1 MKPLTST
8 DKKKI
13 IEQLNKQFGIT
24 ELPYLII
31 QFGKE
36 KLRLYSGILSKEELY
51 YLDNEVRIET
61 IGLYFAKYE
70 DQKNKSTPKKD
81 LFLDAPK
88 STKDFGQNE
97 IRLTIDGVQL
107 LKSQITKNILEL
119 NDKDA
124 DHWLSG
130 NDLDIKSDRGWKILK
145 DKDEFL
151 GCGKSTGERITN
163 FMPKERRIK

>member
-8 DKKKI
+8 DKKRI
-13 IEQLNKQFGIT
+13 IEQLNEQFGIT
-24 ELPYLII
+24 DLPYLVI

-36 KLRLYSGILSKEELY
+36 KLRLYTGNLSKEELY
-51 YLDNEVRIET
+51 YLDNEIRIEN

-70 DQKNKSTPKKD
+70 DV
-81 LFLDAPK
+81 
-88 STKDFGQNE
+88 G

-119 NDKDA
+119 DDNQA
-124 DHWLSG
+124 NQWLKG
-130 NDLDIKSDRGWKILK
+130 NDLDIKEERGWKILK
-145 DKDEFL
+145 HKNEFL